1 MCESA
6 SANDQHT
13 VLNLQLFKKSRENDK
28 KKKNEKKK
36 KKKLTKSFG
45 IVFLFCQFDE
55 ILRNCSKDFTK
66 VCLLPVQILILPM
79 DPWPMSKWLT
89 SDEAVRKAQCGNYR
103 NLLLFCQK
111 IREINFISK

>member
-1 MCESA
+1 M
-6 SANDQHT
+6 T
-13 VLNLQLFKKSRENDK
+13 K
-28 KKKNEKKK
+28 KKKRKKK